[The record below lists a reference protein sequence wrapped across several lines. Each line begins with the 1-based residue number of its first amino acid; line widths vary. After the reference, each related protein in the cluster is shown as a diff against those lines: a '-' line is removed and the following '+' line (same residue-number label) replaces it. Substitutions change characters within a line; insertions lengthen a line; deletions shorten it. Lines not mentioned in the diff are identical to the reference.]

1 MVLESLLQSGLDA
14 RLTMGGGIF
23 VRGESDVSFDDMD
36 YSKTASLLKPQ
47 LLLSFREGRFNQERE
62 FHRQI
67 QLMLV
72 GYEATEALYK
82 KSNLLPVVAGK
93 QVVSFP
99 TEEAPPQLS
108 ACAHTP
114 RNGTGPLSVT
124 LKLANSQTSETI
136 AGCYS
141 ASNLRVSVENY
152 VLCRLCSFALFRLF
166 G

>member
-82 KSNLLPVVAGK
+82 KE
-93 QVVSFP
+93 Q
-99 TEEAPPQLS
+99 
-108 ACAHTP
+108 
-114 RNGTGPLSVT
+114 
-124 LKLANSQTSETI
+124 
-136 AGCYS
+136 S
-141 ASNLRVSVENY
+141 ASGGCREAGGIVSYGGGAATV
-152 VLCRLCSFALFRLF
+152 VGMRTHAA
-166 G
+166 